1 MENNKIKKKFAIIR
15 KCYIIAIILYVVTIG
30 TSSVAFAAS
39 DDPLAVINNL
49 SDFIFSILRAVG
61 ILLAGLGVVQIGLAF
76 KTHDPSQRA
85 QGILACVGGII
96 IAFAKTIITVITS

>member
-1 MENNKIKKKFAIIR
+1 MENNKLNRSFKLIKKS
-15 KCYIIAIILYVVTIG
+15 YILVIILYIAIFG
-30 TSSVAFAAS
+30 TSSIVFAAS
-39 DDPLAVINNL
+39 EDPLEVINKL
-49 SDFIFSILRAVG
+49 SDYIFNILKAVG

-96 IAFAKTIITVITS
+96 IAFSKSIITLITS

>member
-1 MENNKIKKKFAIIR
+1 MKNNKFNRSIKLIKR
-15 KCYIIAIILYVVTIG
+15 SYILAVILYIVIFG
-30 TSSVAFAAS
+30 TASVAFAATE
-39 DDPLAVINNL
+39 DPLQVINNL
-49 SDFIFSILRAVG
+49 SDYIFNVLKAVG

-96 IAFAKTIITVITS
+96 IAFSKAIITLITS